1 MANKIYQGDI
11 TNVSS
16 KEFGEVKIG
25 DETLQGSDVKK
36 AVADMAKGGVSQ
48 DELEKKLKQA
58 GVSGSQIKKRQQ
70 IVKAVSGDDN
80 TKEERP
86 VVPKHLRAL
95 DRSREDEIR
104 PQRKF
109 QTVGS

>member
-1 MANKIYQGDI
+1 
-11 TNVSS
+11 
-16 KEFGEVKIG
+16 
-25 DETLQGSDVKK
+25 
-36 AVADMAKGGVSQ
+36 
-48 DELEKKLKQA
+48 
-58 GVSGSQIKKRQQ
+58 RQQ

-109 QTVGS
+109 QTVGSLTSAPVNNTISKAPTAPPRMPLAS